1 MEEKKLVPK
10 LRFPGFTEPWEQ
22 RKLGEIVKIERGG
35 SPRPI
40 DNYITT
46 DADGLNW
53 IKIGDAPEQGRY
65 IVHAAEKIKSL
76 GLSKTRQVEP
86 GDLILSNSMSFGKP
100 YIMGIHGC
108 IHDGWLLIRNNQ
120 NIFDLKFLC
129 NLLGT
134 EQLHAQYRRLAAGSA
149 VNNLNKEL
157 VSGTNVG
164 VPSKAEQLK
173 IGQFFESIDQYITLH
188 QRKLEHLKL
197 KKKSLLQK
205 LFPKE
210 GEVYPEFR
218 FPGFTDPWEQRKLGD
233 VVKRES
239 VTQVSSTEYPA
250 IEYEDVIPETGQLN
264 KDIYKKGV
272 QKVGILFDA
281 NKVLYGKLRPYL
293 HNWVA
298 PMYTGV
304 AVGDWWVLNPCGLD
318 RGFLYTLIQTVKF
331 DTIANQSAGSKMPRA
346 DWKLLSTTEFS
357 IPSLDEQIKIGKL
370 VEGLNDYITLHQRK
384 LEHLQ
389 LLKKALL
396 QQLFV

>member
-10 LRFPGFTEPWEQ
+10 LRFPGFTEPWEQRKLGDVVKRESVTQVSSTEYPAIEYEDVIPETGQLNKDIYKKGVQKVGILFDANKVLYGKLRPYLHNWVAPMYTGVAVGDWWVLNPCGLDRGFLYTLIQTVKFDTIANQSAGSKMPRADWKLLSTTEFSIPSLDEQIKIGKLVEGLNDYITLHQRKLEHLKLKKKSLLQKLFPKEGEVYPEFRFPGFTDPWEQ

-188 QRKLEHLKL
+188 QE
-197 KKKSLLQK
+197 
-205 LFPKE
+205 
-210 GEVYPEFR
+210 
-218 FPGFTDPWEQRKLGD
+218 
-233 VVKRES
+233 ES
-239 VTQVSSTEYPA
+239 
-250 IEYEDVIPETGQLN
+250 
-264 KDIYKKGV
+264 
-272 QKVGILFDA
+272 F
-281 NKVLYGKLRPYL
+281 L
-293 HNWVA
+293 HKY
-298 PMYTGV
+298 M
-304 AVGDWWVLNPCGLD
+304 L
-318 RGFLYTLIQTVKF
+318 
-331 DTIANQSAGSKMPRA
+331 
-346 DWKLLSTTEFS
+346 
-357 IPSLDEQIKIGKL
+357 
-370 VEGLNDYITLHQRK
+370 
-384 LEHLQ
+384 
-389 LLKKALL
+389 
-396 QQLFV
+396 

>member
-1 MEEKKLVPK
+1 MEMKNTPK
-10 LRFPGFTEPWEQ
+10 L
-22 RKLGEIVKIERGG
+22 
-35 SPRPI
+35 
-40 DNYITT
+40 
-46 DADGLNW
+46 
-53 IKIGDAPEQGRY
+53 
-65 IVHAAEKIKSL
+65 
-76 GLSKTRQVEP
+76 
-86 GDLILSNSMSFGKP
+86 
-100 YIMGIHGC
+100 
-108 IHDGWLLIRNNQ
+108 
-120 NIFDLKFLC
+120 
-129 NLLGT
+129 
-134 EQLHAQYRRLAAGSA
+134 
-149 VNNLNKEL
+149 
-157 VSGTNVG
+157 
-164 VPSKAEQLK
+164 
-173 IGQFFESIDQYITLH
+173 
-188 QRKLEHLKL
+188 
-197 KKKSLLQK
+197 
-205 LFPKE
+205 
-210 GEVYPEFR
+210 R

-384 LEHLQ
+384 LEHLKLKKKSLLQ
-389 LLKKALL
+389 KLFPKEGEVYPELRFPGFTGPWEQCKLADVANIIMGQSPSSQNYTDNPNDNILVQGNADLIDGQVVPRLWTKEITKSIDAGNIVMTVRAPVGDVAKTAYKVVLGRGVAGIKGDEYIYQFLLKLKYNHYWRSLSSGSTFESINSNDIKNLIIDIPCDEERTKIGNLLRTTDSLINLYQRKLEHLKLLKKALL

>member
-10 LRFPGFTEPWEQ
+10 LRFPGFTEPWEQRKLGDVVKRESVTQVSSTEYPAIEYEDVIPETGQLNKDIYKKGVQKVGILFDANKVLYGKLRPYLHNWVAPMYTGVAVGDWWVLNPCGLDRGFLYTLIQTVKFDTIANQSAGSKMPRADWKLLSTTEFSIPSLDEQIKIGKLVEGLNDYITLHQRKLEHLKLKKKSLLQKLFPKEGEVYPEFRFPGFTDPWEQ

-188 QRKLEHLKL
+188 QRKLEHL
-197 KKKSLLQK
+197 
-205 LFPKE
+205 
-210 GEVYPEFR
+210 
-218 FPGFTDPWEQRKLGD
+218 
-233 VVKRES
+233 
-239 VTQVSSTEYPA
+239 
-250 IEYEDVIPETGQLN
+250 
-264 KDIYKKGV
+264 
-272 QKVGILFDA
+272 
-281 NKVLYGKLRPYL
+281 
-293 HNWVA
+293 
-298 PMYTGV
+298 
-304 AVGDWWVLNPCGLD
+304 
-318 RGFLYTLIQTVKF
+318 
-331 DTIANQSAGSKMPRA
+331 
-346 DWKLLSTTEFS
+346 
-357 IPSLDEQIKIGKL
+357 
-370 VEGLNDYITLHQRK
+370 
-384 LEHLQ
+384 Q

>member
-22 RKLGEIVKIERGG
+22 RKLGEISEISTGFPFDSQEFNDEGEYLVITNSNIQDD
-35 SPRPI
+35 SPVVLNNIGNRINI
-40 DNYITT
+40 DSGREKYIL
-46 DADGLNW
+46 DKD
-53 IKIGDAPEQGRY
+53 D
-65 IVHAAEKIKSL
+65 
-76 GLSKTRQVEP
+76 
-86 GDLILSNSMSFGKP
+86 
-100 YIMGIHGC
+100 
-108 IHDGWLLIRNNQ
+108 LLITMDGTVGRIAKVINDRLVLAQ
-120 NIFDLKFLC
+120 RVCRMKSGEPSFLYQ
-129 NLLGT
+129 LL
-134 EQLHAQYRRLAAGSA
+134 
-149 VNNLNKEL
+149 
-157 VSGTNVG
+157 SGTNFIQTMNKISHG
-164 VPSKAEQLK
+164 GAIKHISLSEIAEYQCHYPQNK
-173 IGQFFESIDQYITLH
+173 RERDYIGIVLGDIDNLITLH

>member
-22 RKLGEIVKIERGG
+22 RKLGEISEISTGFPFDSQEFNDEGEYLVITNSNIQDDSLVVLNNIGNRIN
-35 SPRPI
+35 I
-40 DNYITT
+40 DSGREKYIL
-46 DADGLNW
+46 DKD
-53 IKIGDAPEQGRY
+53 D
-65 IVHAAEKIKSL
+65 
-76 GLSKTRQVEP
+76 
-86 GDLILSNSMSFGKP
+86 
-100 YIMGIHGC
+100 
-108 IHDGWLLIRNNQ
+108 LLITMDGTVGRIAKVINDRLVLAQ
-120 NIFDLKFLC
+120 RVCRMKSGEPSFLYQ
-129 NLLGT
+129 LL
-134 EQLHAQYRRLAAGSA
+134 
-149 VNNLNKEL
+149 
-157 VSGTNVG
+157 SGTNFIQTMNKISHG
-164 VPSKAEQLK
+164 GAIKHISLSEIAEYQCHYPQNK
-173 IGQFFESIDQYITLH
+173 RERDYIGIVLGDIDNLITLH

>member
-22 RKLGEIVKIERGG
+22 RKLGEYAYFRRGSFPQPYGNKEWYDGVG
-35 SPRPI
+35 SAPFVQVVDVG
-40 DNYITT
+40 DNLSLVDCTKQRISKLAQPMSVY
-46 DADGLNW
+46 
-53 IKIGDAPEQGRY
+53 
-65 IVHAAEKIKSL
+65 AEKGSVLVTLQGSIGRVAVSQYDAFIDRTILIFQGYKYKTNPYFWAYIINNKFSEEALKAPGGTIKTITKES
-76 GLSKTRQVEP
+76 
-86 GDLILSNSMSFGKP
+86 LSNFIILYPKFSEQEQIGSFLEKL
-100 YIMGIHGC
+100 
-108 IHDGWLLIRNNQ
+108 DKL
-120 NIFDLKFLC
+120 
-129 NLLGT
+129 
-134 EQLHAQYRRLAAGSA
+134 
-149 VNNLNKEL
+149 
-157 VSGTNVG
+157 
-164 VPSKAEQLK
+164 
-173 IGQFFESIDQYITLH
+173 ITLH

-210 GEVYPEFR
+210 GEVYPELR

-239 VTQVSSTEYPA
+239 ETQVSSTEYPA

-264 KDIYKKGV
+264 KDIYKKDV

>member
-10 LRFPGFTEPWEQ
+10 LRFPGFTE
-22 RKLGEIVKIERGG
+22 
-35 SPRPI
+35 
-40 DNYITT
+40 
-46 DADGLNW
+46 
-53 IKIGDAPEQGRY
+53 
-65 IVHAAEKIKSL
+65 
-76 GLSKTRQVEP
+76 
-86 GDLILSNSMSFGKP
+86 
-100 YIMGIHGC
+100 
-108 IHDGWLLIRNNQ
+108 
-120 NIFDLKFLC
+120 
-129 NLLGT
+129 
-134 EQLHAQYRRLAAGSA
+134 
-149 VNNLNKEL
+149 
-157 VSGTNVG
+157 
-164 VPSKAEQLK
+164 
-173 IGQFFESIDQYITLH
+173 
-188 QRKLEHLKL
+188 
-197 KKKSLLQK
+197 
-205 LFPKE
+205 
-210 GEVYPEFR
+210 
-218 FPGFTDPWEQRKLGD
+218 PWEQRKLGD

-370 VEGLNDYITLHQRK
+370 VEGLNDYITLHQCKLEHLKLKKKSLLQKLFPKEGEVYPEFRFPGFTDPWEQRKLGEISEISTGFPFDSQEFNDEGEYLVITNSNIQDDSLVVLNNIGNRINIDSGREKYILDKDDLLITMDGTVGRIAKVINDRLVLAQRVCRMKSGEPSFLYQLLSGTNFIQTMNKISHGGAIKHISLSEIAEYQCHYPQNKRERDYIGIVLGDIDNLITLHQRK